1 MKQGD
6 LVLDVDTDDLCIVK
20 EIGALWRDPHSGTHT
35 RWDYLI
41 YHPDYGDFYVDAREI
56 SLIQTLKKTAI
67 TVQPRFTV
75 FFQMISDFTTCAA
88 TSGNGRQIDFE
99 FDQ

>member
-20 EIGALWRDPHSGTHT
+20 EVDALWRDPHSGTHT

-41 YHPDYGDFYVDAREI
+41 YHPDYGNFYVDAGEI
-56 SLIQTLKKTAI
+56 S
-67 TVQPRFTV
+67 
-75 FFQMISDFTTCAA
+75 
-88 TSGNGRQIDFE
+88 
-99 FDQ
+99 